1 MTDWRAQ
8 PSSGGV
14 SGSADFHR
22 LYSTH
27 APYLFRVLER
37 LGARSSALEDLVHD
51 VFVAAWRSW
60 GRVDQDRP
68 MKPWLFGI
76 AYRVMLDHHRLRSTH
91 SESPTAAPP
100 ERADEAQGPAEA
112 LTRRQGLTLA
122 ARIISGLELERR
134 TVFVMH
140 ELEELTMPEIAQ
152 ALEVPLN
159 TAYSRLR
166 LARRDFAQAAAAME
180 VSDGS

>member
-1 MTDWRAQ
+1 M
-8 PSSGGV
+8 SSD
-14 SGSADFHR
+14 AEFQQ

-37 LGARSSALEDLVHD
+37 LGARSSVLEDLAHD
-51 VFVAAWRSW
+51 VFVAAWRAW
-60 GRVDQDRP
+60 GQVDRARP

-91 SESPTAAPP
+91 SESPTATPP
-100 ERADEAQGPAEA
+100 ERVDERLGPAEV
-112 LTRRQGLTLA
+112 LSRQQGLTLA

-134 TVFVMH
+134 SVFVMH
-140 ELEELTMPEIAQ
+140 ELEELTMPEIAL
-152 ALEVPLN
+152 ALDVPLN

-180 VSDGS
+180 VRDGS